1 MDESAPPPVAHLKAL
16 TVEACH
22 ALGGDSVP
30 IASNPFRIGRETRQ
44 KSVITTPKTDA
55 ERRSGTVPPN
65 NEVYLHEAGE
75 TISRQH
81 FDVHR
86 GPEGF
91 YLTDRRSGAGTYVE
105 GTLIG
110 GNHEGGTAPLRDGD
124 VIVVGPGTSGLVY
137 KFVLPRTPGLDMASS
152 DALSTLMTEIR
163 ALREEIAALSRR
175 LEKPGGST

>member
-1 MDESAPPPVAHLKAL
+1 MAESASHPVAHLKAL

-30 IASNPFRIGRETRQ
+30 IRSDPFRIGRETRQ
-44 KSVITTPKTDA
+44 KSVITMTMSDA
-55 ERRSGTVPPN
+55 ERRTGTVPAN
-65 NEVYLHEAGE
+65 NDVYLHEAGG
-75 TISRQH
+75 TISREH
-81 FDVHR
+81 FDIHR

-91 YLTDRRSGAGTYVE
+91 YLTDRRSSAGTYVE

-110 GNHEGGTAPLRDGD
+110 GNHEGGTAPLADGD

-137 KFVLPRTPGLDMASS
+137 KFVLPRTPGLDTPSS
-152 DALSTLMTEIR
+152 DALSTLVTEIR